1 MGMGGMGGMGMGGMG
16 GMGGGGTGR
25 ASAPDRNADPG
36 PPPVDEPKPQA
47 KPDPVKA
54 ADPVMTA
61 DDLRSR
67 LPKADQR
74 GQIILQPWDSA
85 APFLTEFDPDQKADW
100 YAIYLKNAQSYGA
113 SPGFYTDC
121 SDFFWRNDEPALALR
136 ILSNLAEMR
145 LDDAT
150 LLRVMAYRLARMHE
164 LDLAIET
171 LEQALQL
178 RPEEPQSYRDLAL
191 MLSERADRRTRM
203 AAKAKDPDAAKQS
216 ACADCRRLTCWSMS

>member
-1 MGMGGMGGMGMGGMG
+1 
-16 GMGGGGTGR
+16 
-25 ASAPDRNADPG
+25 
-36 PPPVDEPKPQA
+36 
-47 KPDPVKA
+47 
-54 ADPVMTA
+54 
-61 DDLRSR
+61 
-67 LPKADQR
+67 
-74 GQIILQPWDSA
+74 
-85 APFLTEFDPDQKADW
+85 
-100 YAIYLKNAQSYGA
+100 
-113 SPGFYTDC
+113 
-121 SDFFWRNDEPALALR
+121 
-136 ILSNLAEMR
+136 MR